1 MGRLDAVRI
10 KLASFRYV
18 VACLGL
24 LTWFPTVHGQVN
36 MEALLA
42 APFEVVVEGVFVTV
56 ETSAYLN
63 LMPTEVVDPEQL
75 SEPCRGLKPLIV
87 PVALR
92 VLEEKDLPSGLV
104 ADSVWVIG
112 EDYFWSARLDGE
124 GRLDGNRIAR
134 GCPGFVIAPGQQ
146 VFVIVK
152 AGDEM
157 DEFYL
162 RSSQQ
167 ILGAVY

>member
-1 MGRLDAVRI
+1 
-10 KLASFRYV
+10 
-18 VACLGL
+18 
-24 LTWFPTVHGQVN
+24 

-63 LMPTEVVDPEQL
+63 LMPTVVIDPRQI
-75 SEPCRGLKPLIV
+75 SEPCRGSKPLIV

-92 VLEEKDLPSGLV
+92 VLEEKVLPSGLV

-112 EDYFWSARLDGE
+112 EDFLWSARPDGE
-124 GRLDGNRIAR
+124 GRLDGSRIAR
-134 GCPGFVIAPGQQ
+134 GCPGFVIVPGQQ

-152 AGDEM
+152 AVSEM

-167 ILGAVY
+167 ILSAVY